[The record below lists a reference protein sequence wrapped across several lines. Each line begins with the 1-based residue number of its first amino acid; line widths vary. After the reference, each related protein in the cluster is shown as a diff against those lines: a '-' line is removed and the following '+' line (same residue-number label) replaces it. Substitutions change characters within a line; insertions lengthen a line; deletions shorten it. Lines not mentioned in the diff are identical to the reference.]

1 MGTFEK
7 MIPML
12 ETHGEDMVKQVGCLY
27 HFEISAKKGEKGELV
42 SVDLKNGKG
51 KITMGK
57 EGTPDC
63 TFVMVDADFMALVA
77 GKLKPQEAFMQGK
90 MKIKG
95 NMAKAMKFNPSI
107 LPKDLNSDT
116 VICPSRMFIWCNY
129 QNLM

>member
-1 MGTFEK
+1 MKTQAAQTFEK
-7 MIPML
+7 LVPIL
-12 ETHGEDMVKQVGCLY
+12 ATKGEGIVKQVGCLY
-27 HFEISAKKGEKGELV
+27 HFEISAKKGDTAELI
-42 SVDLKNGKG
+42 SVDLKNGNG

-63 TFVMVDADFMALVA
+63 TFVMLDEDFMKLVA

-107 LPKDLNSDT
+107 LPKDAKL
-116 VICPSRMFIWCNY
+116 
-129 QNLM
+129 